1 MTPQE
6 RADQLLRRTKNELH
20 GLRNTLELGGL
31 VAFPIT
37 VTLEGKPVRIDS
49 EEDARDVLD
58 VYSDML
64 D

>member
-20 GLRNTLELGGL
+20 GLRNALELGGL

-37 VTLEGKPVRIDS
+37 VTLEGKHVRIDS

>member
-20 GLRNTLELGGL
+20 GLRNALELGGL